1 MLLRRI
7 NIRMIGVVVAL
18 LLTAACTG
26 GPPTLSESARDLAVE
41 EIMSFPEI
49 LGAAVGQEG
58 IKLTLAVVVPFGSEE
73 SAAKAAGDNFVR
85 MVKSFGPEP
94 APGEEL
100 GTGIFD
106 YFVTVVYPDKT
117 VIIKGAKVS
126 SSPHIIWPQVLHPQ
140 NLPQVFVVPNAPLS
154 AFLPNL
160 PT

>member
-1 MLLRRI
+1 MLLKRTDVWMFGAVLAI
-7 NIRMIGVVVAL
+7 

-26 GPPTLSESARDLAVE
+26 GPPKFSESAKDLAVE
-41 EIMSFPEI
+41 EIMRFPEI

-94 APGEEL
+94 ATGEEL

-126 SSPHIIWPQVLHPQ
+126 SSAHIIWPQVLHPQ